1 MISPRAN
8 TLIAAL
14 SIALATPAAAQQA
27 RSLLEIEPNNA
38 AQTATLAHL
47 GDTILGAV
55 NPADIDYFAV
65 DLEAGTQLEL
75 IGAHVPFCRD
85 FAFLDPAGNRLA
97 FGDCMEQV
105 DTLRL
110 MIPVTGR
117 YLIRVTEFD
126 DAPGDHPMRPYSLHI
141 GTSAGTIDVA
151 SVVSALLAG
160 RTMVDSTT
168 MQWLDQR
175 GNGNGVLDVGDLRAY
190 LRAEGVL
197 PARISK
203 GPK

>member
-1 MISPRAN
+1 MIAPRAN

-14 SIALATPAAAQQA
+14 SIALATPVAAQQP
-27 RSLLEIEPNNA
+27 RSVPEIEPNNA
-38 AQTATLAHL
+38 AQTATLARL
-47 GDTILGAV
+47 GDTISGTV

-75 IGAHVPFCRD
+75 IGARVPFCRD
-85 FAFLDPAGNRLA
+85 FAFLDPSGNRLA

-105 DTLRL
+105 DTLRVT
-110 MIPVTGR
+110 IPATGR

-141 GTSAGTIDVA
+141 GTSAGIIDVT
-151 SVVSALLAG
+151 SVVSALLSG
-160 RTMVDSTT
+160 RIMLDSAT

-175 GNGNGVLDVGDLRAY
+175 GNANGVLDVGDLRAY

-197 PARISK
+197 PARITK
-203 GPK
+203 GQK